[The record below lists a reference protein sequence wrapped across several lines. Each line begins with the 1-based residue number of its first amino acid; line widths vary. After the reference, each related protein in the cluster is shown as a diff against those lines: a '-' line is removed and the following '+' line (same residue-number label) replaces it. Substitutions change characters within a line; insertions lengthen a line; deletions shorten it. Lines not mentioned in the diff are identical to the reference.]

1 MVLVCGHAG
10 RDARC
15 GVMGPVI
22 QEEFENALPR
32 EGIEVLQ
39 GPVPISQQN
48 DKNTGLLNGLKS
60 PKLTART
67 GLISHIGG
75 HQFAGNIIIY
85 IPKKARTATGETHP
99 LAGYGIWYGR
109 VEPKHVEGIV
119 NRTIL
124 RGEVIED
131 LFRGGITQDGDIL
144 RSAGRAV
151 RL

>member
-1 MVLVCGHAG
+1 MVLICGHRG

-22 QEEFENALPR
+22 QEEFEKALPR
-32 EGIEVLQ
+32 EGIEVVQ

-48 DKNTGLLNGLKS
+48 NGNTGLLEGSTS
-60 PKLTART
+60 PKPTART

-75 HQFAGNIIIY
+75 HKFAGNIIIY
-85 IPKKARTATGETHP
+85 LPRKAKSAAGEAHP
-99 LAGYGIWYGR
+99 LAGCGIWYGR
-109 VEPKHVEGIV
+109 VEPKHVESIV

-131 LFRGGITQDGDIL
+131 LFRGGITQNGEIL
-144 RSAGRAV
+144 SAGRAV
-151 RL
+151 RVQ